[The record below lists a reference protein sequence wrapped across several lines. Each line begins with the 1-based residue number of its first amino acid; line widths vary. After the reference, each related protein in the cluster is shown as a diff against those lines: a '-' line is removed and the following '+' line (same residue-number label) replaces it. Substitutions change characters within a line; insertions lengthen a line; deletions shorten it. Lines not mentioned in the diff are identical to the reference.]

1 MSRRKRNSDVVTE
14 ARHRH
19 SGMIAISPNLDL
31 GHGLT
36 AADFE
41 TEINDFQK
49 FLENYNE
56 KLAEIDGLRTELI
69 SMERKLKEKN
79 QRILSAVGSIYGK
92 DSIEYEKVGGI
103 RTSNIRYHKKTKVA

>member
-1 MSRRKRNSDVVTE
+1 
-14 ARHRH
+14 
-19 SGMIAISPNLDL
+19 MIAISPDLDL

-36 AADFE
+36 AADYE

-69 SMERKLKEKN
+69 SREKKLNERN
-79 QRILSAVGSIYGK
+79 QRVLLATGSIYGK
-92 DSIEYEKVGGI
+92 DSIEYEKVGGV
-103 RTSNIRYHKKTKVA
+103 RTSNIKHHKKTKVA